1 MKGYAGEILRVNLS
15 TKEVKKEKLDENLAR
30 IHLGGRGLATRIA
43 YDEIPSDADPLSPS
57 NKLIMASGPL
67 SGTRVPA
74 SGKTDFVA
82 KSPLTGG
89 YGSSNVGGHLAE
101 EMKFAGYDAIII
113 EGASE
118 KPCYL
123 YIDDDKVEVRDA
135 SQYWGLGSITG
146 EKKFK
151 DDLGNDFQIAV
162 IGPAAENLVKYS
174 CISHDFGR
182 NAGRAGMGTV
192 MGGKKLKAIA
202 MRGSKSLEVH
212 DKQAL
217 DKVVKTMFEECMK
230 HPELKVWQDFG
241 TSGVTKWCSSTINA
255 FPTKN
260 FSMGNFEHDEKLRAE
275 VMREKMN
282 KHGKACGMCPMACGQ
297 YSYSKK
303 HNISIEGPEYE
314 TIALMGGNLGITDIE
329 DVAYL
334 NYVADELGLDTIST
348 GNIVAHVIEAYKKGK
363 VTDTQLDGLKL
374 DWNATNEIAALMDR
388 IAHRRGFGNLLANGV
403 KYVSKILGTEEYAMH
418 VKGTEI
424 SGYESRRRG
433 SMKLAYG
440 TCNVGGHHND
450 AWAITYDVAKGD
462 KKAEKV
468 IELQHIR
475 PGFDALG
482 ACRLPWVELGIKIDY
497 YLEALNAITGFNF
510 SMDDLMKAYERNFN
524 LMRMFWVK
532 HVAGFDRKQD
542 QVPERW
548 YKEEESKVRPD
559 EPIVSK
565 KEYNELLDKYYKLR
579 GWTKKGVPS
588 KKKLK
593 ALGLDFAI
601 KDLKREK

>member
-113 EGASE
+113 EGASD

-230 HPELKVWQDFG
+230 HPELKAWQDFG
-241 TSGVTKWCSSTINA
+241 TSSVTKWCSSTINA

-260 FSMGNFEHDEKLRAE
+260 FSMGHFEHDEKLRAE

-374 DWNATNEIAALMDR
+374 DWNATSEIAALMDR

>member
-43 YDEIPSDADPLSPS
+43 YDEIPSDADPLSPG

-113 EGASE
+113 EGASD

-230 HPELKVWQDFG
+230 HPELKAWQIWG

-260 FSMGNFEHDEKLRAE
+260 FSMGHFEHDEKLRAE

-303 HNISIEGPEYE
+303 HNITVEGPEYE

-374 DWNATNEIAALMDR
+374 DWNATSEIAALMDR